1 MKLLREPLVHFLV
14 IGAAIFVLFGLMGQ
28 RDVEDKE
35 RAITITS
42 GEINWLTDA
51 WKMRWNRKDDTV
63 IRRRLA
69 QKLEFLSQ
77 DLISPQPPTEN
88 ELQSYFEAHIDRYR
102 APDLITMTHVFI
114 DPDLRGDRT
123 LVDARAIKKQ
133 LQALKEHPQD
143 ARSYGDPFMLQ
154 SYYPERSEAELLKL
168 FGSGFARSVFELATQ
183 QWHGPVLSGY
193 GTHLVYVHDHQ
204 KAQPPVFADVKEQ
217 VRQQWESDKR
227 EQLNEQFVASIV
239 ARYDVTIED
248 VPIADPKVLKES
260 SQ

>member
-51 WKMRWNRKDDTV
+51 WKMRWNRPPTEKERKGLIDQYLREMILYREAVAMGLDKDDTV

-77 DLISPQPPTEN
+77 DLISP
-88 ELQSYFEAHIDRYR
+88 HGR
-102 APDLITMTHVFI
+102 LI
-114 DPDLRGDRT
+114 
-123 LVDARAIKKQ
+123 
-133 LQALKEHPQD
+133 
-143 ARSYGDPFMLQ
+143 
-154 SYYPERSEAELLKL
+154 
-168 FGSGFARSVFELATQ
+168 
-183 QWHGPVLSGY
+183 
-193 GTHLVYVHDHQ
+193 
-204 KAQPPVFADVKEQ
+204 
-217 VRQQWESDKR
+217 
-227 EQLNEQFVASIV
+227 
-239 ARYDVTIED
+239 
-248 VPIADPKVLKES
+248 S